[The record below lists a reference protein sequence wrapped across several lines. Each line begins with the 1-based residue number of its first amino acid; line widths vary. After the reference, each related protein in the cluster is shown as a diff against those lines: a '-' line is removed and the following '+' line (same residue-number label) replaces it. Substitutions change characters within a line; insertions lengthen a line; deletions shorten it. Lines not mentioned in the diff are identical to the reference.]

1 MQMKT
6 ILILTCMA
14 MSWQVLAQQ
23 RIDIGAAEREK
34 PTEQR
39 RAVITETQSVPVY
52 SGTLEQ
58 LENDIAMLDSE
69 LAGLQKRKEK
79 LLKFKADITAVIN
92 R

>member
-1 MQMKT
+1 MKT
-6 ILILTCMA
+6 ILILTCMV

-23 RIDIGAAEREK
+23 RIDIGTAERGK

-58 LENDIAMLDSE
+58 LENDIAMLDIE
-69 LAGLQKRKEK
+69 LASLQKRKEK
-79 LLKFKADITAVIN
+79 LLKFKIDITAALN